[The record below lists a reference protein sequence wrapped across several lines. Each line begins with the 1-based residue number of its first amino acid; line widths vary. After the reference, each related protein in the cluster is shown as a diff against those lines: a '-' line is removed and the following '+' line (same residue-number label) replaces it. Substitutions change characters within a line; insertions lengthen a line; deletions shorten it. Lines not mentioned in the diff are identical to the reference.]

1 MAGGGQRPGAGRPKG
16 SPNKHTVGKAMDEA
30 KVRAAIAAR
39 EPIPS
44 ASLDPVAAM
53 ELIYRQF
60 MGQAAAEQGKVDDQ
74 GRRIGDPA
82 VWNDHLLNAQRVLR
96 DMAPYLRPR
105 LGSIDHKFPEMD
117 LSRLTDAQLA
127 QLAAIVFA
135 AADNPEGQDPR
146 RTGTTT
152 H

>member
-16 SPNKHTVGKAMDEA
+16 SPNKRTVGKARDEA

-39 EPIPS
+39 DPIPS

-60 MGQAAAEQGKVDDQ
+60 MGQAAAEQSRMNEEGK
-74 GRRIGDPA
+74 RIGDPA
-82 VWNDHLLNAQRVLR
+82 IWNEHLMNAQRVLR

-135 AADNPEGQDPR
+135 AADSPEGLDTR
-146 RTGTTT
+146 VSGETA